1 MPEVLEESY
10 KDVAEKFNPGE
21 LAGTSS
27 SQIVRGSYGDRN
39 EFIPEE
45 YQNELRRIVE
55 SIQTR
60 DLFAR
65 ITEVRRS
72 AQGCFYLRNIFDAFW
87 SDAQDTWV
95 VGGMQPGD
103 RGASSQLNYPLNIYQ
118 AFERSFVKLVGHK
131 PCVHFTTTGNTSRS
145 MSIADAADN
154 LLKDVEQANE
164 MRDFAQDFARISYT
178 DGRYGIYTRWV
189 ADAARFG
196 TYEED
201 EEGQPEGVGEGGDP
215 PKKTPRHPKGNVK
228 YDIYGT
234 PWLKVPINA
243 KSITECAWLSLGDEV
258 DINNVKS
265 TYPHIADEIDCGQP
279 GPGEFMF
286 ERTTRIAL
294 IQGIHLVSQMAE
306 AEIDMPT
313 MQTVWLRPSMFVSI
327 TDEKKRSW
335 FLDNYPNGCKV
346 VFVGNAYAESSNE
359 SMDRHWSI
367 GQAVRGPGMMGIP
380 YGYSMLTTQDA
391 YNDVFDLEMETHMRA
406 IPAIYLDPQV
416 FDLPARSKEPAVPGM
431 AYALKHDLDP
441 AMNVQ
446 QKMVQEPAVVV
457 SQQLINLRD
466 SLPTTIS
473 STITGISPA
482 AVGQSDEANQT
493 LGGITILRA
502 AARGETGTVFTGF
515 VEAYSRSAQQAVRI
529 AAKFRAAEAQ
539 DGRLSLKRR
548 GLPDLDVDLV
558 ELQMA
563 DFWCEPDSDQS
574 YPSTHE
580 EEAFALTQLT
590 MAAQMGDQQAAAMLN
605 DPANAARFA
614 QLRGIS
620 GAKSS
625 TGLVGA
631 KVNQLIQFLLSEE
644 PQQNQQAIQM
654 LQQQMQQAA
663 MQAAAQGQPMP
674 QPNEEQMQQM
684 KYQLFKSS
692 RIPSP
697 LDQAELEFPFFME
710 WMYSPAGQLAKETNE
725 TGFFNVELYAMQL
738 QQKTQQNQQNAMQ
751 QQIVPQLMIEKAK
764 KAPTQKSPGESIN
777 FKDLGPWG
785 RLQLARQA
793 GIDITADVS
802 SDLAH
807 EQMGSPEPANQ
818 PRKLRR

>member
-1 MPEVLEESY
+1 MPDVLEESF
-10 KDVAEKFNPGE
+10 KDIAEKFNPGE

-27 SQIVRGSYGDRN
+27 SQIVRGTYGDRN

-45 YQNELRRIVE
+45 YQNELRRLVE
-55 SIQTR
+55 SIQLR
-60 DLFAR
+60 DQLAR
-65 ITEVRRS
+65 LEEIRIA

-87 SDAQDTWV
+87 SDMQTTWV
-95 VGGMQPGD
+95 VGGMEPGG
-103 RGASSQLNYPLNIYQ
+103 RGNSAQLNYPLNIYQ

-131 PCVHFTTTGNTSRS
+131 PSVHFTTTGNTSRS
-145 MSIADAADN
+145 LSIADAADN
-154 LLKDVEQANE
+154 LLKDIEQANE
-164 MRDFAQDFARISYT
+164 MRDFAQDFARISFT

-196 TYEED
+196 TYED
-201 EEGQPEGVGEGGDP
+201 DDEGQPEGLGEGGDP

-228 YDIYGT
+228 FDIYGV

-243 KSITECAWLSLGDEV
+243 KSISECSWLSLGDEI
-258 DINNVKS
+258 DINNAKA
-265 TYPHIADEIDCGQP
+265 TYPHIAADIECGQP
-279 GPGEFMF
+279 GPGELMF
-286 ERTTRIAL
+286 ERTTRVAL

-313 MQTVWLRPSMFVSI
+313 IQTVWLRPSMFTSI
-327 TDEKKRSW
+327 EDEKKRSW
-335 FLDNYPNGCKV
+335 FLDNYPLGCKV
-346 VFVGNAYAESSNE
+346 VFVGNAYAESANE
-359 SMDRHWSI
+359 TMDRHWSI
-367 GQAVRGPGMMGIP
+367 GQAVRGPGMKGIP
-380 YGYSMLTTQDA
+380 YGYSMLTEQDA
-391 YNDVFDLEMETHMRA
+391 LNDAFDLEMETHMRA

-416 FDLPARSKEPAVPGM
+416 FDLPARSKEPAIPGM

-466 SLPTTIS
+466 SLFTSIPNA
-473 STITGISPA
+473 ITGIGRA
-482 AVGQSDEANQT
+482 AIGQADEANQT
-493 LGGITILRA
+493 LGGITKLGQA
-502 AARGETGTVFTGF
+502 SRGETGTVFTGF
-515 VEAYSRSAQQAVRI
+515 VEAYTRSAQQAVRI

-548 GLPDLDVDLV
+548 KLPDLDVDLV

-563 DFWCEPDSDQS
+563 DFWCEPDSDQT

-580 EEAFALTQLT
+580 EEQLALQQLT
-590 MAAQMGDQQAAAMLN
+590 MAAQMGDAQAAAMLA
-605 DPANAARFA
+605 DPGNAARFA
-614 QLRGIS
+614 QLRGIA

-631 KVNQLIQFLLSEE
+631 KVNQLIQFLLVEE
-644 PQQNQQAIQM
+644 PKKNEQAVQM
-654 LQQQMQQAA
+654 FQQQMQQQAL
-663 MQAAAQGQPMP
+663 QAAAQGQPMP

-684 KYQLFKSS
+684 KYQLLKSS
-692 RIPSP
+692 RMPSP
-697 LDQAELEFPFFME
+697 LDQPDLEFPFFME
-710 WMYSPAGQLAKETNE
+710 WMYSPAGQLAKEANE
-725 TGFFNVELYAMQL
+725 TGFLNVELYAMQL
-738 QQKTQQNQQNAMQ
+738 QKMLSQNEQQKMQ
-751 QQIVPQLMIEKAK
+751 AQIMPQLLIEKAK

-785 RLQLARQA
+785 RLQLAAQA
-793 GIDITADVS
+793 GIDIKADVS

-807 EQMGSPEPANQ
+807 EQMGSPEPQ
-818 PRKLRR
+818 PPRRLKR